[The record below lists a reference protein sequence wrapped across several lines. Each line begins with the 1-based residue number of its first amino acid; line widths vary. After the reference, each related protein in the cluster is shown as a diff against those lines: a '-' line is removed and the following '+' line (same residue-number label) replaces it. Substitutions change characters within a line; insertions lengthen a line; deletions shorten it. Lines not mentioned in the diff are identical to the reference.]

1 MPCPDE
7 ATLLEFAR
15 GLAPEGPA
23 RAVEEHLDLC
33 AECRALV
40 AEAAQEGGEPAAPE
54 LDAAAG
60 FPRIGRYAVLELISA
75 GGMGVVYRAYDPELD
90 RRVALKLLRPET
102 FGGESAGVAQARLLA
117 EAQALAR
124 LSHPNVVAVYD
135 AGTVGAQVF
144 LAMELVEGGTATE
157 WLARAPRR
165 WDEVLQVFEQAG
177 RGLAAAHAARLL
189 HRDFKPENMLV
200 GRDGRVRVTDFG
212 LARPLPVDAWSLPP
226 PHTGEATPFEDVAF
240 SGTPA
245 YMAPELFRREPMD
258 ARSDQ
263 FSFCVALWEA
273 LFGERP
279 FGDGDLGAQIAAKVA
294 GALGP
299 PRDPRRAPDWVRA
312 ALERGLSPQPHD
324 RFPFLE
330 DLLSALSRRA
340 RARWLWRRVAA
351 AGLALAAAIAVGAGQ
366 LLGASAARCRPQGA
380 ELEGAWGPKARSEVR
395 AAFGEGT
402 AAGLEPFAAAW
413 LAARE
418 EACRAAQHG
427 GEREQRAFHLRL
439 RCLEG
444 RRDEL
449 RALVEALPRTE
460 ARDAVADALDGL
472 EPPALCLDHPGV
484 PGAEMGGAG
493 GALARA
499 KVQSALGE
507 PGAALAAAAWA
518 AQAARDAP
526 SVRAQ
531 AEHLAGAAALALG
544 RDAEAERDFTAAALS
559 AEGAGDPATAA
570 RAWIGLARVALGAG
584 RHEEAQR
591 HARHARAFADASGL
605 ARLQAEAAEA
615 LADVALRRGE
625 LADAQREVRRAL
637 ALREE
642 HGGRLAVAADLFVL
656 GKALLGARDPAALE
670 VAERAWLAAR
680 AGFGAQSPRAAPAL
694 CLVADARALA
704 GRRAEAQAA
713 YEQCA
718 TAIDPPARA
727 ADAQANAARQALLDG
742 RPSDSL
748 ALWRRARERLEAGSS
763 AELSARAPLLA
774 GQAEASCACGERGEA
789 QALFAQALRAAGAG
803 FARALVR
810 VSQARCQMGA
820 GERAQARRSL
830 EEALP
835 VLEERGEPT
844 ARGDARLLLARV
856 LARDDPGRA
865 RGLARAA
872 RSDFERAA
880 DRERCEEVDRL
891 LEAGPLVDAASAPR
905 TAPRR

>member
-212 LARPLPVDAWSLPP
+212 LAR
-226 PHTGEATPFEDVAF
+226 
-240 SGTPA
+240 
-245 YMAPELFRREPMD
+245 
-258 ARSDQ
+258 
-263 FSFCVALWEA
+263 
-273 LFGERP
+273 
-279 FGDGDLGAQIAAKVA
+279 
-294 GALGP
+294 
-299 PRDPRRAPDWVRA
+299 
-312 ALERGLSPQPHD
+312 
-324 RFPFLE
+324 
-330 DLLSALSRRA
+330 
-340 RARWLWRRVAA
+340 
-351 AGLALAAAIAVGAGQ
+351 VGAGQ